1 MFNLDYQSRLPIY
14 EQIVE
19 QFERYI
25 AYGVLKPK
33 EQVPSI
39 RELASSLG
47 VNPNTVKKAYSILES
62 KGVIVSLSTKG
73 TYIKESASKV
83 KQTTIDNYINDIKST
98 MDKLYKLGISKEEIL
113 KKLK

>member
-47 VNPNTVKKAYSILES
+47 VNPNTVKKAYEELE
-62 KGVIVSLSTKG
+62 KRGAIITVSTKG
-73 TYIKESASKV
+73 TFVTEKIDSVVKNKIKEK
-83 KQTTIDNYINDIKST
+83 IDVIKENI
-98 MDKLYKLGISKEEIL
+98 KELEKLGMTKEDVL
-113 KKLK
+113 KQI